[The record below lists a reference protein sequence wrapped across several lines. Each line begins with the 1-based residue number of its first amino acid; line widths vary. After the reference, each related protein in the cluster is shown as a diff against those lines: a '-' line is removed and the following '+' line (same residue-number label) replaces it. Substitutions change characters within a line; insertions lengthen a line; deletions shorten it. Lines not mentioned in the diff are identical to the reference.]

1 VKCVEKFDVIVVG
14 AGPAGSAAAITLAR
28 EGYDVLVLEKAQIP
42 GQRNVS
48 GGVLFGSFQ
57 KGLGLIDL
65 IPDFEQDAPLERKI
79 KTHELYI
86 LDRARPSN
94 GETSYRYLKLDK
106 NSFLTKLGLTM
117 LDAKTG
123 HDYTVLRARFD
134 RWFASR
140 AVEEGAMLATS
151 KTVED
156 LLIKDGKI
164 VGVQTPDEELYADV
178 VIDAGGVTSLLP
190 EKAGLRGKLMP
201 EQTYHGVKHVYKVAP
216 SKIEEFFTVDDAFK
230 TVYLLGDF
238 MHGIVGGGF
247 VYPNKDTVSIGIVFG
262 LDSALKVFSKNFTEI
277 GKPEELLEEMESHPF
292 LADLLDKA
300 ALVEYSAHNIPRGY
314 KVFPKKPYAPGFLV
328 AGDALGVF
336 YKIGA
341 LIDGMRPAI
350 ASGILAARAYMAAR
364 RKGDFGESGLALYAE
379 LLEPLKRLVQKSRG
393 NSSLLEN
400 RFAYGVAP
408 KVAFSFGLSKKKT
421 VKNRVIRYDGGDA
434 LQRIQKLT
442 GMLNYHEDKVRSH
455 IKVDQQAASLD
466 GLKMW
471 IPLCPV
477 NCYTL
482 LTEKG
487 VFASFK
493 DLYRFNLE
501 SLKQSLQEPE
511 AARKAAEMTVDD
523 IRRGVLKF
531 DHVACVACGTCGV
544 IGPPSVVRF
553 GHEWGGHGVRFKYG

>member
-1 VKCVEKFDVIVVG
+1 MEKFDVIVVG
-14 AGPAGSAAAITLAR
+14 AGPAGSAAALTLAR
-28 EGYDVLVLEKAQIP
+28 EGCDVLMLEKAQLP

-65 IPDFEQDAPLERKI
+65 VPDFEGEAPVERKI
-79 KTHELYI
+79 NTHELYI
-86 LDRARPSN
+86 LGEARPHN
-94 GETSYRYLKLDK
+94 GEKSYRYLKLDK
-106 NSFLTKLGLTM
+106 KSFLTKLGLTM
-117 LDAKTG
+117 LNATTG

-156 LLIKDGKI
+156 LLFKDGKVI
-164 VGVQTPDEELYADV
+164 GVQTPDEELYADV

-201 EQTYHGVKHVYKVAP
+201 EQIYHGVKHVYKVSP
-216 SKIEEFFTVDDAFK
+216 SKIEEFFTSGDAFK
-230 TVYLLGDF
+230 TVYVLGDF

-247 VYPNKDTVSIGIVFG
+247 VYPNKDTVSVGVVFG
-262 LDSALKVFSKNFTEI
+262 LDSALKVFSNNFTEV
-277 GKPEELLEEMESHPF
+277 GKPAEILDEMEAHPF
-292 LADLLDKA
+292 LADLLENA
-300 ALVEYSAHNIPRGY
+300 TLVEYSAHNIPRGY
-314 KVFPKKPYAPGFLV
+314 KVLPVKPYAPGFLV

-350 ASGILAARAYMAAR
+350 ASGILAARAYLAAR
-364 RKGDFGESGLALYAE
+364 RKGDFGESGLGAYADF
-379 LLEPLKRLVQKSRG
+379 LEPLYRLVRKSRS

-400 RFAYGVAP
+400 RLAYNIAP
-408 KVAFSFGLSKKKT
+408 KVAFSIGFSKEKT
-421 VKNRVIRYDGGDA
+421 VKAGVNRQKGGNA
-434 LQRIQKLT
+434 LQHIQKLT
-442 GMLNYHEDKVRSH
+442 GLLNYHEDKARSH
-455 IKVDQQAASLD
+455 IKVDMQAASAD

-482 LTEKG
+482 LTDKG

-501 SLKQSLQEPE
+501 SLRQSMPE
-511 AARKAAEMTVDD
+511 SEAVKKAAQITLED
-523 IRRGVLKF
+523 IRKGSLKF

-544 IGPPSVVRF
+544 IGPLNMVRF
-553 GHEWGGHGVRFKYG
+553 GHEWNGHGVRFRYG

>member
-1 VKCVEKFDVIVVG
+1 MEKFDVIVVG
-14 AGPAGSAAAITLAR
+14 AGPAGSAAALTLAR
-28 EGYDVLVLEKAQIP
+28 EGCDVLMLEKAQLP

-65 IPDFEQDAPLERKI
+65 VPDFEGEAPVERKI
-79 KTHELYI
+79 NTHELYI
-86 LDRARPSN
+86 LGEARPHN
-94 GETSYRYLKLDK
+94 GEKSYRYLKLDK
-106 NSFLTKLGLTM
+106 KSFLTKLGLTM
-117 LDAKTG
+117 LNATTG

-156 LLIKDGKI
+156 LLFKDGKVI
-164 VGVQTPDEELYADV
+164 GVQTPDEELYADV

-201 EQTYHGVKHVYKVAP
+201 EQIYHGVKHVYKVSP
-216 SKIEEFFTVDDAFK
+216 SKIEEFFTSGDAFK
-230 TVYLLGDF
+230 TVYVLGDF

-247 VYPNKDTVSIGIVFG
+247 VYPNKDTVSVGVVFG
-262 LDSALKVFSKNFTEI
+262 LDSALKVFSNNFTEV
-277 GKPEELLEEMESHPF
+277 GKPAEILDEMEAHPF
-292 LADLLDKA
+292 LADLLENA
-300 ALVEYSAHNIPRGY
+300 TLVEYSAHNIPRGY
-314 KVFPKKPYAPGFLV
+314 KVLPVKPYAPGFLV

-350 ASGILAARAYMAAR
+350 ASGILAARAYLAAR
-364 RKGDFGESGLALYAE
+364 RKGDFGESGLGAYADF
-379 LLEPLKRLVQKSRG
+379 LEPLYRLVRKSRS

-400 RFAYGVAP
+400 RLAYNIAP
-408 KVAFSFGLSKKKT
+408 KVAFSIGFSKEKT
-421 VKNRVIRYDGGDA
+421 VKAGVNRQNGGNA
-434 LQRIQKLT
+434 LQHIQKLT
-442 GMLNYHEDKVRSH
+442 GLLNYHEDKARSH
-455 IKVDQQAASLD
+455 IKVDMQAASTD

-482 LTEKG
+482 LTDKG

-501 SLKQSLQEPE
+501 SLRQSMPE
-511 AARKAAEMTVDD
+511 SEAVKKAAQITLED
-523 IRRGVLKF
+523 IRKGSLKF

-544 IGPPSVVRF
+544 IGPLNMVRF
-553 GHEWGGHGVRFKYG
+553 GHEWNGHGVRFRYG